1 MGLRNI
7 TLSAEE
13 ELIDRARKKADA
25 RKTTLNNEFRVW
37 LAKYGEEAPLT
48 VEDIDRILEP
58 FSGVFDGHRFNREE
72 LNDRPLLVNRE
83 R

>member
-37 LAKYGEEAPLT
+37 LAKYGEEALLT

-58 FSGVFDGHRFNREE
+58 FSGVFDGHRLNR
-72 LNDRPLLVNRE
+72 
-83 R
+83 